1 MKGRNG
7 NGRVKRGAGV
17 NGAGV
22 NGAGLTAGEPGGG
35 ARAGAG
41 AKGSAGA
48 AGGRDASGLPA
59 LVVCDLDGTLLD
71 YHSTPV
77 PGVLRAVAALRAA
90 AVPVV
95 ICTGRAVAPT
105 RALAV
110 QLGLEHS
117 VAIAYHGAVVV
128 DVAGGRWLQR
138 LDLPKQAVGPAVA
151 ALHEAGATLTAYVDD
166 ERWVQAENGGTAAR
180 PAGAPVRVP
189 PSPPTVLRPQRDL
202 AAALDGVAVT
212 RLIVA
217 APDGPDGPCGRDG
230 DAGATGAGEPAGAA
244 AAGEPAA
251 GAAAAGPL
259 AGVLDELTA
268 RWPDLAVS
276 QAAPGYLEVHH
287 ARADKRT
294 ALAGLCARLG
304 VPAGAVV
311 ACGDGAPDA
320 GMLSWAGMG
329 VAIAEGHEQ
338 AAAAADVVVARD
350 ELADLL
356 TSLAGASHEGHQRR
370 R

>member
-7 NGRVKRGAGV
+7 SGRAKGGAGV
-17 NGAGV
+17 NGAGRPV
-22 NGAGLTAGEPGGG
+22 GEPGGG
-35 ARAGAG
+35 AAAGAT
-41 AKGSAGA
+41 
-48 AGGRDASGLPA
+48 GGRDASGRPA

-138 LDLPKQAVGPAVA
+138 LDLPRQAVGSAVA

-166 ERWVQAENGGTAAR
+166 ERWVQAETGVASGKAA
-180 PAGAPVRVP
+180 AAPPKVP
-189 PSPPTVLRPQRDL
+189 PSPPTVLRPQHDL

-217 APDGPDGPCGRDG
+217 LPDGPNGRG
-230 DAGATGAGEPAGAA
+230 GSVSAPGSELAPGSAPNGRGARDHDGAA
-244 AAGEPAA
+244 AA
-251 GAAAAGPL
+251 PL
-259 AGVLDELTA
+259 ARVLDELTA
-268 RWPDLAVS
+268 RWPELAVS

-329 VAIAEGHEQ
+329 VAIAEGNEQ
-338 AAAAADVVVARD
+338 AAAAADLVVARD

-356 TSLAGASHEGHQRR
+356 TSLAGTPPDGRPRR

>member
-7 NGRVKRGAGV
+7 NGRVKRGSGVNSAGV
-17 NGAGV
+17 NSAGV

-166 ERWVQAENGGTAAR
+166 ERWVQADNGGTAAR
-180 PAGAPVRVP
+180 PTGAPVQVT
-189 PSPPTVLRPQRDL
+189 PSPPTVLRPQHDL

-217 APDGPDGPCGRDG
+217 APDGPDGPTR
-230 DAGATGAGEPAGAA
+230 ARRRRRRHGAGEPAVARRPPPPGRS
-244 AAGEPAA
+244 
-251 GAAAAGPL
+251 

>member
-1 MKGRNG
+1 VKGRNG
-7 NGRVKRGAGV
+7 SGRVKRGAVV
-17 NGAGV
+17 NGAV
-22 NGAGLTAGEPGGG
+22 RFGGF
-35 ARAGAG
+35 
-41 AKGSAGA
+41 AGA
-48 AGGRDASGLPA
+48 AAGASAAATGGCDANGRPA

-71 YHSTPV
+71 HHSSPV
-77 PGVLRAVAALRAA
+77 RGVLRAVAALRAA

-128 DVAGGRWLQR
+128 DVAGGRWLAR
-138 LDLPKQAVGPAVA
+138 LDLPRQAVGPAVA
-151 ALHEAGATLTAYVDD
+151 ALHHAGATLTAYVDD
-166 ERWVQAENGGTAAR
+166 ERWVQAAADGADGR
-180 PAGAPVRVP
+180 TAGAPPKMP

-202 AAALDGVAVT
+202 AAALDGVSVT

-217 APDGPDGPCGRDG
+217 TPDGRGAG
-230 DAGATGAGEPAGAA
+230 DDNGLATGAADAA
-244 AAGEPAA
+244 AAA
-251 GAAAAGPL
+251 PL

-276 QAAPGYLEVHH
+276 SAAPGYLELHH

-329 VAIAEGHEQ
+329 IAIAEGNEQ

-350 ELADLL
+350 GLADLL
-356 TSLAGASHEGHQRR
+356 ASLAGPSEGPDRR

>member
-7 NGRVKRGAGV
+7 SGRVKRGAVV
-17 NGAGV
+17 NGASRPGEAG
-22 NGAGLTAGEPGGG
+22 GAGTGNGPG
-35 ARAGAG
+35 AT
-41 AKGSAGA
+41 
-48 AGGRDASGLPA
+48 GGRDANGRPA

-90 AVPVV
+90 AVPIV

-138 LDLPKQAVGPAVA
+138 LDLPRQAIGPAVA
-151 ALHEAGATLTAYVDD
+151 ALQGAGATLTAYVDD
-166 ERWVQAENGGTAAR
+166 ERWVQAGDEGAHGQTG
-180 PAGAPVRVP
+180 GAPPKVP
-189 PSPPTVLRPQRDL
+189 PSPPTLLRPKSDL

-217 APDGPDGPCGRDG
+217 VPDGPADRDVAAA
-230 DAGATGAGEPAGAA
+230 DPGAA
-244 AAGEPAA
+244 AALGT
-251 GAAAAGPL
+251 AAAPGATTAPGAVASPAGQTL
-259 AGVLDELTA
+259 AATLDEVTA
-268 RWPDLAVS
+268 RWPDLVVS
-276 QAAPGYLEVHH
+276 PAAPGYLEVHH

-329 VAIAEGHEQ
+329 VAIAEGSEQ
-338 AAAAADVVVARD
+338 AAAAADVVVPRD

-356 TSLAGASHEGHQRR
+356 TSLAGPPEGPPRR

>member
-1 MKGRNG
+1 VRGRNG
-7 NGRVKRGAGV
+7 SGRVKRGAVV
-17 NGAGV
+17 NGAVRSG
-22 NGAGLTAGEPGGG
+22 GDAGDAGG
-35 ARAGAG
+35 AAAGAGAG
-41 AKGSAGA
+41 AKG
-48 AGGRDASGLPA
+48 GRDANGRPA

-138 LDLPKQAVGPAVA
+138 LDLPRQAVGPAVA

-166 ERWVQAENGGTAAR
+166 ERWVQAEADGTGGRT
-180 PAGAPVRVP
+180 AGAPPKVP
-189 PSPPTVLRPQRDL
+189 PSPPTVLRPHRDL

-217 APDGPDGPCGRDG
+217 ALDGVAVTRLIVAAPDGRGASDG
-230 DAGATGAGEPAGAA
+230 AVATGAVATGAA
-244 AAGEPAA
+244 AT
-251 GAAAAGPL
+251 GAADAATAAPL
-259 AGVLDELTA
+259 ARVLDELTA

-276 QAAPGYLEVHH
+276 PAAPGYLEVHH
-287 ARADKRT
+287 ARADKHT

-329 VAIAEGHEQ
+329 VAIAEGNEQ

-350 ELADLL
+350 DLADLL
-356 TSLAGASHEGHQRR
+356 TSLAGASEGPDRR

>member
-7 NGRVKRGAGV
+7 SGRLKRGAVV
-17 NGAGV
+17 NGAGRFDDDGDAV
-22 NGAGLTAGEPGGG
+22 RAGDEAGG
-35 ARAGAG
+35 AGAG
-41 AKGSAGA
+41 AS
-48 AGGRDASGLPA
+48 GGREASGRPA

-105 RALAV
+105 RALAAR
-110 QLGLEHS
+110 LGLEHG
-117 VAIAYHGAVVV
+117 VAIVYHGAVVV

-138 LDLPKQAVGPAVA
+138 LDLPREAVA
-151 ALHEAGATLTAYVDD
+151 PLVTALQGAGATLTAYVDD
-166 ERWVQAENGGTAAR
+166 ERWVQAATGIDG
-180 PAGAPVRVP
+180 AGAATGGAPAKVPV
-189 PSPPTVLRPQRDL
+189 SPPTVLRPQRHL

-212 RLIVA
+212 RLIIA
-217 APDGPDGPCGRDG
+217 LPDGPGGRDG
-230 DAGATGAGEPAGAA
+230 TATALGAA
-244 AAGEPAA
+244 IAPGDATP
-251 GAAAAGPL
+251 GAATAYGMAATELPGEPL
-259 AGVLDELTA
+259 AGVLDEATA

-276 QAAPGYLEVHH
+276 RAAPGYLEVHH

-294 ALAGLCARLG
+294 ALVGLCARLG

-329 VAIAEGHEQ
+329 VAIAEGNER
-338 AAAAADVVVARD
+338 AVSAADVVVARD

-356 TSLAGASHEGHQRR
+356 TSLAAPTDGPARR

>member
-7 NGRVKRGAGV
+7 NGRVKRGSGVNSAGV
-17 NGAGV
+17 NSAGV

-138 LDLPKQAVGPAVA
+138 LDLPQQAIGPAVA

-166 ERWVQAENGGTAAR
+166 ERWVQAHNGGTAGR
-180 PAGAPVRVP
+180 PTGAPVQVT
-189 PSPPTVLRPQRDL
+189 PSPPTVLRPQHDL

-217 APDGPDGPCGRDG
+217 APDGPDGPTGRDG
-230 DAGATGAGEPAGAA
+230 DAGATGAGEPAVAA
-244 AAGEPAA
+244 
-251 GAAAAGPL
+251 AAAAGPL

-304 VPAGAVV
+304 VPAAAVV

-370 R
+370 